1 MYRSTGQNPPFGTSM
16 EPGPWLHANL
26 GRSWGPAIG
35 LFRNDADVVRG
46 VLARLR
52 PVATRSV
59 PRALAVARA
68 GDLGRLGGRRLG
80 PRARL
85 GASGHLL
92 ADGGSGGLGRRRGRS
107 RPADRPGL
115 DRWPGGSVP
124 ALGWT
129 GRSSRAA
136 GRCLV
141 VADRGRD
148 RLLDLV
154 LQRAAGDLASDQ
166 GGDHVADLRQPPD
179 RLGVPGHEQVEAA
192 L

>member
-59 PRALAVARA
+59 PRALGGTGRADGGCVSLRGAVRHPSALAVARA

-129 GRSSRAA
+129 GRSCRAA

-148 RLLDLV
+148 RLLHLV
-154 LQRAAGDLASDQ
+154 LQRAAGDL
-166 GGDHVADLRQPPD
+166 
-179 RLGVPGHEQVEAA
+179 
-192 L
+192 